1 MCGVLASTRKLSGLQ
16 RNLLSHRGPD
26 ESYFESI
33 NDLNVQFN
41 RLSITGILEGSHPI
55 TSPSGRWSVFIN
67 GEIYNFQALIAS
79 HGLAHTTSDVRVL
92 ALGLEKDG
100 ISFVRNLRGMFA
112 GLIIDR
118 FEEKTYL
125 LRDFFGEKPLYYS
138 FSDGNFTVASEFRA
152 LLNCLDRTIN
162 LDTVAMASFVRFGYI
177 EEPWTLDKYIKNVPK
192 GALSE
197 IDSSG
202 IRVVIEI
209 PPTFDGESNL
219 TSIIE
224 TVLSET
230 MHLEV
235 PGGLALSGGLDSTAI
250 ARRAFMSKNDLKSY
264 IFNFGRSPLSIE
276 SLVAYRSTF
285 SNRVPF
291 RRVSFETQNLEDQL
305 ESLASIN
312 DLPHSDL
319 SGLGYLAILRAIKR
333 DDRKV
338 AFFGHG
344 PDEFFWGYEWFNTLV
359 DSITTITPSNDHL
372 FWNTPAQSSYLLSRV
387 SRDNQEN
394 FSKNRTLN
402 SCDPFLKE
410 GDKWQRARAEIS
422 HSYLSANGH
431 RQLDRLAM
439 SLGIEPRTPFTDS
452 RIYSWTQNA
461 TFDPNRDLA
470 KRKFR
475 LAVQNN
481 RQANRNYRK
490 QGFNTNISFVLSDS
504 RYDTFFLKGMEI
516 LNSHNLFENA
526 LEFESLSFEDKYR
539 CAMLGYW
546 LIAL

>member
-1 MCGVLASTRKLSGLQ
+1 M
-16 RNLLSHRGPD
+16 
-26 ESYFESI
+26 
-33 NDLNVQFN
+33 
-41 RLSITGILEGSHPI
+41 
-55 TSPSGRWSVFIN
+55 
-67 GEIYNFQALIAS
+67 
-79 HGLAHTTSDVRVL
+79 
-92 ALGLEKDG
+92 
-100 ISFVRNLRGMFA
+100 
-112 GLIIDR
+112 
-118 FEEKTYL
+118 
-125 LRDFFGEKPLYYS
+125 
-138 FSDGNFTVASEFRA
+138 
-152 LLNCLDRTIN
+152 
-162 LDTVAMASFVRFGYI
+162 
-177 EEPWTLDKYIKNVPK
+177 
-192 GALSE
+192 
-197 IDSSG
+197 
-202 IRVVIEI
+202 
-209 PPTFDGESNL
+209 
-219 TSIIE
+219 
-224 TVLSET
+224 
-230 MHLEV
+230 
-235 PGGLALSGGLDSTAI
+235 
-250 ARRAFMSKNDLKSY
+250 
-264 IFNFGRSPLSIE
+264 
-276 SLVAYRSTF
+276 
-285 SNRVPF
+285 
-291 RRVSFETQNLEDQL
+291 
-305 ESLASIN
+305 
-312 DLPHSDL
+312 
-319 SGLGYLAILRAIKR
+319 KR

-344 PDEFFWGYEWFNTLV
+344 PDEFFWGYEWFNRLV

-470 KRKFR
+470 KQKFR

-490 QGFNTNISFVLSDS
+490 RGFNTNISFVLSDS
-504 RYDTFFLKGMEI
+504 RYDNFFLKGMEI
-516 LNSHNLFENA
+516 LNSYNLFENA